1 MKKRLLALAL
11 AVVLIFSAFPM
22 QALMVSAA
30 AEGTMIS
37 NAVEVELGQT
47 YFKAWTSSTDHL
59 NHYVKFVVPAQGVV
73 TITAT
78 KPFDSEGEYGRM
90 SFTVY
95 NSGNIAIWDN
105 SGYYACDDI
114 SYRYTMRLG
123 LAPGTY
129 YMTIKP
135 RFYVTSG
142 TIETNYS
149 VSFAA
154 NTACEIEPNDTGR
167 YATPLSLGQAYIGW
181 YGSDG
186 GDHEENDYF
195 KFNVTQGHTYRITW
209 YDYENMVDTTSIIKY
224 IDPSN
229 EDETISDSQFDSNGY
244 SYEEVTAQQSGT
256 AYIRIYN
263 YHKNQIKYTFSVVD
277 MTCQTSGHHYRSTVT
292 MPTEYTNGYTTFT
305 CTSCGDRRIENYIF
319 PDVRNTSWYYDAVEF
334 AARKGYFSG
343 YQSGK
348 FGPADNISRQDF
360 VLVLARIDGVDL
372 TAYAAGTGF
381 KDVVAGSYYEA
392 AVNWAVTEGIS
403 TGYNPTEFG
412 VGDKITREQLVTML
426 YRYAIKKG
434 YDVSVTEGA
443 EEKLN
448 AFGDAGRVSPFAK
461 DACVWAIDKGVIKG
475 LTATTVGPQG
485 NASRAQAAQ
494 ILKNISDNNVLPF

>member
-1 MKKRLLALAL
+1 
-11 AVVLIFSAFPM
+11 
-22 QALMVSAA
+22 
-30 AEGTMIS
+30 
-37 NAVEVELGQT
+37 
-47 YFKAWTSSTDHL
+47 
-59 NHYVKFVVPAQGVV
+59 
-73 TITAT
+73 
-78 KPFDSEGEYGRM
+78 
-90 SFTVY
+90 
-95 NSGNIAIWDN
+95 
-105 SGYYACDDI
+105 
-114 SYRYTMRLG
+114 
-123 LAPGTY
+123 
-129 YMTIKP
+129 
-135 RFYVTSG
+135 
-142 TIETNYS
+142 
-149 VSFAA
+149 
-154 NTACEIEPNDTGR
+154 
-167 YATPLSLGQAYIGW
+167 
-181 YGSDG
+181 
-186 GDHEENDYF
+186 
-195 KFNVTQGHTYRITW
+195 
-209 YDYENMVDTTSIIKY
+209 
-224 IDPSN
+224 
-229 EDETISDSQFDSNGY
+229 
-244 SYEEVTAQQSGT
+244 
-256 AYIRIYN
+256 
-263 YHKNQIKYTFSVVD
+263 
-277 MTCQTSGHHYRSTVT
+277 